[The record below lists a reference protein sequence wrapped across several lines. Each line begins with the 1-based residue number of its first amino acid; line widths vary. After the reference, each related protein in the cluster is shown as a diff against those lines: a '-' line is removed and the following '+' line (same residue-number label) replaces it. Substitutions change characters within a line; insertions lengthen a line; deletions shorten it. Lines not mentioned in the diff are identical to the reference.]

1 MKPFQRAPNRLLYEG
16 QPHHRSMDRQA
27 ILKKI
32 SAMLRLQES
41 TGFDGEANAAATLID
56 KLCKQHGVTIDDVNT
71 PEVLTE
77 AFETYKKLD
86 ESHLILFCA
95 IARFYDALGM
105 SSPSH
110 QTGRKV
116 TTLKCIGTE
125 AQQIQVRL
133 YYDFLKGCMI
143 RECETAIAGEKVL
156 AELKGNSYSAYGF
169 RSNFCKQYAAM
180 VRDRLYEMKLNRA
193 DHPDKE
199 HTAVV
204 IARLKLR
211 THRTSRASG
220 IAAQLGSSAGAN
232 ASLHRQTSGSQ
243 TRALCGA
250 R

>member
-1 MKPFQRAPNRLLYEG
+1 
-16 QPHHRSMDRQA
+16 MDRQA

-41 TGFDGEANAAATLID
+41 TGFDGEANAAASLID
-56 KLCKQHGVTIDDVNT
+56 KLCKQYGVTIDDFNT
-71 PEVLTE
+71 PQVLTE
-77 AFETYKKLD
+77 EFEVYKKLD
-86 ESHLILFCA
+86 ESHFILFGA

-105 SSPSH
+105 SHSNY

-133 YYDFLKGCMI
+133 YYDFLKNCMI
-143 RECETAIAGEKVL
+143 RECEIAMAGEKIL
-156 AELKGNSYSAYGF
+156 AELMCNSYNAYGF
-169 RSNFCKQYAAM
+169 RANFCKQYAAK
-180 VRDRLYEMKLNRA
+180 VRDRLFEMKLNRE
-193 DHPDKE
+193 DHPDKN
-199 HTAVV
+199 HTAAV

-211 THRTSRASG
+211 THRMSQASG
-220 IAAQLGSSAGAN
+220 IAAQLGSNAGAN
-232 ASLHRQTSGSQ
+232 ASLHRQASGSQ

>member
-1 MKPFQRAPNRLLYEG
+1 
-16 QPHHRSMDRQA
+16 MDRQA

-41 TGFDGEANAAATLID
+41 SGFAGEASAAASLID
-56 KLCKQHGVTIDDVNT
+56 KLCKQYGVTIDEVNT
-71 PEVLTE
+71 PQVLTE
-77 AFETYKKLD
+77 EFEVYKKLD
-86 ESHLILFCA
+86 ESHFILFSA

-105 SSPSH
+105 SQSNY

-133 YYDFLKGCMI
+133 YYDFLKNCMI
-143 RECETAIAGEKVL
+143 RECEIAMAGEKIL
-156 AELKGNSYSAYGF
+156 AELKGNSYNAYGF
-169 RSNFCKQYAAM
+169 RANYCKQYAAK
-180 VRDRLYEMKLNRA
+180 VRDRLFEMKLNRE
-193 DHPDKE
+193 DHPDKN
-199 HTAVV
+199 HTAAV

-211 THRTSRASG
+211 THRMSQASG
-220 IAAQLGSSAGAN
+220 IAAQLGSNAGAN
-232 ASLHRQTSGSQ
+232 ASLHRQTTGSQ